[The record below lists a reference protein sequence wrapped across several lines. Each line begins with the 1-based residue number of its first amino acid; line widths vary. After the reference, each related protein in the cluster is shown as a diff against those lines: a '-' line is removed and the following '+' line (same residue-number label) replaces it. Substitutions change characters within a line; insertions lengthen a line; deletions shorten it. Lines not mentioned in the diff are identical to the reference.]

1 MSLANWVRPARP
13 ASGTHPPGCELD
25 RAVCG
30 APAGTRDRSKS
41 GCPVTTRAGSLGL
54 RGFTAPTCWPGGAFR
69 LDGDVAADVADAE
82 TAITRLNVQ
91 ASALADTE
99 ALARLLLRAESV
111 ASARIEGLEIG
122 ARRLLRAE
130 AAREQG
136 EPTRDVTAVEVLS
149 NIDAMSAA
157 IAETGPGDPISAST
171 LLAFHQRLL
180 ENTRRAR
187 YDGQAPGETDLDQR
201 QRVPP
206 LLGGLR
212 PAPRPNSSRS

>member
-1 MSLANWVRPARP
+1 MPRHDAGGLPGTSRLYSPDLLAGR
-13 ASGTHPPGCELD
+13 C
-25 RAVCG
+25 
-30 APAGTRDRSKS
+30 
-41 GCPVTTRAGSLGL
+41 
-54 RGFTAPTCWPGGAFR
+54 FR

-187 YDGQAPGETDLDQR
+187 YAGRLREKQTWISGSEYHPCSAAF
-201 QRVPP
+201 VP
-206 LLGGLR
+206 
-212 PAPRPNSSRS
+212 PRPNSSRS